1 LPALCSPARP
11 AADGARSLTTR
22 QTLWACA
29 RRWVATAI
37 PSLIRVDCG
46 FAESCRVLQEV
57 KIPPGPRLQILN
69 HVDAIK
75 AYRAK
80 YGKKQMPA
88 ACLSLALPV
97 RGQPAW

>member
-1 LPALCSPARP
+1 M
-11 AADGARSLTTR
+11 
-22 QTLWACA
+22 
-29 RRWVATAI
+29 
-37 PSLIRVDCG
+37 
-46 FAESCRVLQEV
+46 LQEV